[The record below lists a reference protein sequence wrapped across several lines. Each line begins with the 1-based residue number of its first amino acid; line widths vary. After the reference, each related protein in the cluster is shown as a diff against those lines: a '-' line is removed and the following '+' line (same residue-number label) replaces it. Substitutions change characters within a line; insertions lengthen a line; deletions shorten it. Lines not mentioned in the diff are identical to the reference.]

1 MDDRNGSTI
10 TNAWK
15 ASWITRPAEDHY
27 AWDGYSVSVFIQLER
42 GRAALLFGYQSEE
55 RHYGCALDAAAGI
68 VSLFYV
74 EDGRAQAL
82 GTAEA
87 PGLIRP
93 EQVESG
99 SGSDNGPASMA
110 AAGARV
116 QPAEVLLELLQRE
129 ETMIVRVNGQQIMA
143 IPAVPFAG
151 TVGFRTEAGNGAV
164 FRELGIFDS
173 IGRALYVN
181 RFYDPDTIHF
191 TAGEIDGSGNGLR
204 LAENETSVCR
214 SPVLV
219 DSPLFRRAFGLSAGV
234 RKAVIRVYALGWY
247 ELTVNG
253 CKPDRR
259 VLAPANTPYGR
270 RLLYDTYDVT
280 GLLRSGENVIGL
292 WLGNGYN
299 HNYSRWG
306 WKWNRDKAVIL
317 ELDAELEDGSSVIVG
332 TDESWTCTDSPIL
345 MNDIYDGETF
355 DGRLIPVGWNLAGY
369 TEGEPWRPARLAE
382 PPEGELLP
390 NPQPPVMPF
399 EPLGPVRVLRPREGT
414 LVYDFGQNI
423 AGWVRISVQGQSGHR
438 ITMKYSEIIDGQE
451 NIDPWTN
458 RNARATDVYIL
469 RGEQVSATALPDAHP
484 GAASPAE
491 SAEHATEIY
500 EPRFTYHGFRY
511 VEITGGI
518 EPDSITAV
526 LIHADVAEAG
536 TFACSD
542 PLLNRIQSNI
552 RWSYLN
558 NLVSIPTDCCQRDER
573 TPCLMDSAVVEE
585 AGIHNFDMRAYY
597 RKWLGD
603 IGDSESNPDWS
614 GDKVSLPWH
623 LYWYYGDIGVLENS
637 YPAMKSYV
645 EHLAAKWPEGLVKEG
660 FGDWCP
666 PNEDGWDAY
675 FHEVE
680 LVNTALYFRL
690 AVIVSETAGVLG
702 LEEDRSRYEALGQSV
717 AEAFHARFYQGEGVY
732 GSGSQT
738 AQLMPLAFG
747 LVPADLVHAAAR
759 RLADAIAEQGDRLGT
774 GIYGTRYLMDVL
786 ADHGYIDL
794 ALKIL
799 RGTEYPGFGYQI
811 GQGATTLWEQWSP
824 KGAMHSHDHAMFGG
838 IGASFYTRLAGIRP
852 LAPGYELI
860 LIHPHIPED
869 LDSAAAEIRSVRG
882 LIRSEWS
889 QTGGE
894 LALTVVVPPDT
905 RAVIMLPS
913 SGGQDTAARVRHEA
927 GPGRHQFTVKRPAA
941 KAQPPVR

>member
-1 MDDRNGSTI
+1 MDSRNGSTI
-10 TNAWK
+10 TNAWQ
-15 ASWITRPAEDHY
+15 ASWITRPIENHY
-27 AWDGYSVSVFIQLER
+27 AWDGYSVSVLIQLER

-55 RHYGCALDAAAGI
+55 RHYTCVLDAGTGT
-68 VSLFYV
+68 VSLFTV
-74 EDGRAQAL
+74 EDGREQAL

-93 EQVESG
+93 EQADSG
-99 SGSDNGPASMA
+99 SNS
-110 AAGARV
+110 
-116 QPAEVLLELLQRE
+116 EVLFELLQRE
-129 ETMIVRVNGQQIMA
+129 ETVIVRINGQQTMA
-143 IPAVPFAG
+143 VPSAPFAG
-151 TVGFRTEAGNGAV
+151 TVGFRTEAGSSAV
-164 FRELGIFDS
+164 FRELRVFDS

-191 TAGEIDGSGNGLR
+191 TAGEIDRSGNGLR
-204 LAENETSVCR
+204 LAENVTSLCR
-214 SPVLV
+214 SPVPV
-219 DSPLFRRAFGLSAGV
+219 DSPLFRRAFGLSAGI
-234 RKAVIRVYALGWY
+234 RKAVIRVYALGWV

-253 CKPDRR
+253 HKPDRR

-270 RLLYDTYDVT
+270 RLLYDTYEVT
-280 GLLRSGENVIGL
+280 GLLQSGENVIGL

-306 WKWNRDKAVIL
+306 WKWKRDKAVIL
-317 ELDAELEDGSSVIVG
+317 ELAAELEDGSSVIVG

-345 MNDIYDGETF
+345 VNDIYDGETL
-355 DGRLIPVGWNLAGY
+355 DGRLIPAGWNLAGY
-369 TEGEPWRPARLAE
+369 TGGESWRAARLAE

-390 NPQPPVMPF
+390 NPQPPVLPF
-399 EPLGPVRVLRPREGT
+399 EPLVPVRVLRPRAGT

-423 AGWVRISVQGQSGHR
+423 AGWVRISVQGPSGHR
-438 ITMKYSEIIDGQE
+438 ITMKYSELIDERG

-458 RNARATDVYIL
+458 RNARAADVYIL
-469 RGEQVSATALPDAHP
+469 RGGQLPAD
-484 GAASPAE
+484 
-491 SAEHATEIY
+491 SAEHQAEMY

-526 LIHADVAEAG
+526 PIHADVTEAG
-536 TFACSD
+536 TFTSSD

-585 AGIHNFDMRAYY
+585 AGIHNFDMQAYY

-603 IGDSESNPDWS
+603 IKDSESNPDWS

-623 LYWYYGDIGVLENS
+623 LYWYYGDVGVLEDS

-645 EHLAAKWPEGLVKEG
+645 EHLAAKWPEGLVEEG

-666 PNEDGWDAY
+666 PNEDGWEAY
-675 FHEVE
+675 FHEVG
-680 LVNTALYFRL
+680 LVNTALYYRL

-717 AEAFHARFYQGEGVY
+717 AEAFHARFHQGAGVY

-738 AQLMPLAFG
+738 AQIMPLAYG
-747 LVPADLVHAAAR
+747 LVPAGLVDAAAR
-759 RLADAIAEQGDRLGT
+759 RLAEAIAEQGGRLGT

-794 ALKIL
+794 ALTIL

-811 GQGATTLWEQWSP
+811 AQGATTLWEQWSP

-852 LAPGYELI
+852 LAPGYERI
-860 LIHPHIPED
+860 LIHPHIPEG

-889 QTGGE
+889 RTAGE
-894 LALTVVVPPDT
+894 LVLTVVIPPDT
-905 RAVIMLPS
+905 TAVIMLPS
-913 SGGQDTAARVRHEA
+913 DRQQTGARVRHEA
-927 GPGRHQFTVKRPAA
+927 GPGRHQFTAY
-941 KAQPPVR
+941 

>member
-1 MDDRNGSTI
+1 MGDRNDSTI
-10 TNAWK
+10 TNAWQ
-15 ASWITRPAEDHY
+15 ASWITRPVEDHY
-27 AWDGYSVSVFIQLER
+27 AWAGYSVSVLIQLER

-55 RHYGCALDAAAGI
+55 RHYGCALDTVAGAI
-68 VSLFYV
+68 SLFSV
-74 EDGRAQAL
+74 EDGRAQVL

-87 PGLIRP
+87 PGLIMS
-93 EQVESG
+93 EYAASG
-99 SGSDNGPASMA
+99 SGS
-110 AAGARV
+110 
-116 QPAEVLLELLQRE
+116 EVLLELLQRE
-129 ETMIVRVNGQQIMA
+129 ETIIVRFDGQQMMA
-143 IPAVPFAG
+143 VPAAPFAG

-164 FRELGIFDS
+164 FRELRVSDAM
-173 IGRALYVN
+173 GRALYVN
-181 RFYDPDTIHF
+181 RFYDPETIHF
-191 TAGEIDGSGNGLR
+191 TAGAIDRSGSGLR
-204 LAENETSVCR
+204 LAENVTSLCT
-214 SPVLV
+214 SPVPV
-219 DSPLFRRAFGLSAGV
+219 DSPLFRREFRLSAGI
-234 RKAVIRVYALGWY
+234 RKAVIRVYALGWV

-253 CKPDRR
+253 HKPDRR

-280 GLLRSGENVIGL
+280 GLLQSGGNVIGL

-306 WKWNRDKAVIL
+306 WKWKRDKAVIL
-317 ELDAELEDGSSVIVG
+317 ELAAELEDDTSVIIG

-369 TEGEPWRPARLAE
+369 TGDASWRPARLAE
-382 PPEGELLP
+382 PPEGELLS
-390 NPQPPVMPF
+390 NPQPPVLPF
-399 EPLGPVRVLRPREGT
+399 EPLVPVRVLRPREGT

-423 AGWVRISVQGQSGHR
+423 AGWVRIAVQGQSGRR
-438 ITMKYSEIIDGQE
+438 ITMKYSEIIDDQG
-451 NIDPWTN
+451 NIDSWTN
-458 RNARATDVYIL
+458 RNARAMDVYIL
-469 RGEQVSATALPDAHP
+469 RGTQV
-484 GAASPAE
+484 PAE
-491 SAEHATEIY
+491 SAEHQAEMY

-511 VEITGGI
+511 VEITSDI
-518 EPDSITAV
+518 EPESITAIP
-526 LIHADVAEAG
+526 IHADVAEAG
-536 TFACSD
+536 TFTCSD

-585 AGIHNFDMRAYY
+585 AGIHNFDMQAYY

-603 IGDSESNPDWS
+603 IADSESNPDWS

-623 LYWYYGDIGVLENS
+623 LYWYYGDIGVLEDS
-637 YPAMKSYV
+637 YPAMRSYV
-645 EHLAAKWPEGLVKEG
+645 EHLAAKWPEGMVKEG

-680 LVNTALYFRL
+680 LVNTALYYRL
-690 AVIVSETAGVLG
+690 AVIVSETAEVLG
-702 LEEDRSRYEALGQSV
+702 LEEDRSRYAALGQSL
-717 AEAFHARFYQGEGVY
+717 AEAFHARFHQGEGVY

-738 AQLMPLAFG
+738 AQLLTLAYG
-747 LVPADLVHAAAR
+747 LVPADHVHAAAR
-759 RLADAIAEQGDRLGT
+759 RLAEAIAEQGNRLAT

-794 ALKIL
+794 ALTIL
-799 RGTEYPGFGYQI
+799 RSTEYPGFGYQI

-852 LAPGYELI
+852 LAPGYERI
-860 LIHPHIPED
+860 LIHPHIPQD

-889 QTGGE
+889 QTAGA
-894 LALTVVVPPDT
+894 LVLTVVVPPDT

-913 SGGQDTAARVRHEA
+913 SVGQETGARVRHEA
-927 GPGRHQFTVKRPAA
+927 GPGRHQFTVY
-941 KAQPPVR
+941 